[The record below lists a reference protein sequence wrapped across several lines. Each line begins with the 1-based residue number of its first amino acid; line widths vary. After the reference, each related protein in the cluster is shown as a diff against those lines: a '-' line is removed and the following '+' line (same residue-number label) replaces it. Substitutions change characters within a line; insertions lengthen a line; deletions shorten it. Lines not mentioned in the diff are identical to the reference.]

1 MAERVRLRL
10 KTAAS
15 VGFVVRTPPA
25 LPVPD
30 RGLAAV
36 AKRRRRLRIPSAVA
50 HPNFAIAAVAAA
62 ASEPVAPV
70 TLSFSG
76 VPSWRICR
84 LRQLRSLRVRQDIIA
99 AAFPPRGKPTQG
111 GCSKNVANR
120 VGRK

>member
-1 MAERVRLRL
+1 MQSVHAHYSIEGPERPPIRSRLAVL
-10 KTAAS
+10 KT
-15 VGFVVRTPPA
+15 
-25 LPVPD
+25 
-30 RGLAAV
+30 
-36 AKRRRRLRIPSAVA
+36 KQNELRSLQSHIPSAVA